1 MKAINIYTYS
11 RIQEDMA
18 TEFENILSKRSKKL
32 KVKPQEF
39 YAIRSL
45 VNMLLGIGVEIKD
58 FEIFFLSFTIE
69 QIGKEFDLIKLDKD
83 NLVLNIE
90 LKSEEVGVEAIQNQL
105 EKNRYYLK
113 HLAPDVRLYTFVETG
128 KELYKYTSKGLQLV
142 GVEDL
147 KDTMQLFQESLGE
160 NLESLFQANSYL
172 ISPLNSHQKFMYGD
186 YFLTNQQ
193 HDIKK
198 KIVDLILL
206 NDKEYVLGITGKA
219 GTGKTLLLYDIIK
232 EIAER
237 GENCCSIHSG
247 ILCDGHR
254 ILSAK
259 WDNVT
264 IFSAK
269 ELNGDGVENLK
280 RYQFIFVDESQRI
293 YSSTFE
299 KIIKEV
305 ISESKTVIFAYDYA
319 QSLSITEE
327 ERNIPAK
334 LQKIDGFTVYTLSNK
349 IRTSKEIASFT
360 RTMMNLNNRARGYM
374 DYSDIDVLF
383 ANNIEEAKRLINLY
397 DEKGYIFIS
406 YTQSMYYRNSIDLY
420 PNNYDTHHV
429 IGQEYDKVMIMMDKN
444 FRYDKERRIQGKEHP
459 NPDLL
464 FYKLLYQAISRAREK
479 LCVLIVE
486 NYKLFSDI
494 LNIKFDMLS
503 RYQYKENN
511 TNITLSV
518 KKLNRLTKSIKD
530 KLSEVHDNYSLTIS
544 ETVDMINDELMG
556 AELKKK
562 VIRNGI
568 KLLKIIQ
575 NELVSEEI
583 YELISKYCDY
593 VEETTRTA
601 NTELCLLGD

>member
-58 FEIFFLSFTIE
+58 FENFFLSFTIE

-237 GENCCSIHSG
+237 GENCCLIHSG

-299 KIIKEV
+299 KIIKDV

-334 LQKIDGFTVYTLSNK
+334 LQKIDGFTEYTLSNK

>member
-219 GTGKTLLLYDIIK
+219 GTGKTLPLYDIIK

-237 GENCCSIHSG
+237 GENCCLIHSG

-429 IGQEYDKVMIMMDKN
+429 IGQEYDKVMIMMDIN

>member
-39 YAIRSL
+39 DAIRSL

-58 FEIFFLSFTIE
+58 FENFFLSFTIE

-237 GENCCSIHSG
+237 GENCCLIHSG

-305 ISESKTVIFAYDYA
+305 ISKSKTVIFAYDYA

-334 LQKIDGFTVYTLSNK
+334 LQKIDGFTEYTLSDK

-486 NYKLFSDI
+486 NYKLFSHI

-575 NELVSEEI
+575 NELVPEDI

-601 NTELCLLGD
+601 NTDLCLLGD

>member
-128 KELYKYTSKGLQLV
+128 KELYKYTSKGFQLV

-334 LQKIDGFTVYTLSNK
+334 LQKIDGFTEYTLSNK

>member
-39 YAIRSL
+39 DAIRSL

-58 FEIFFLSFTIE
+58 FENFFLSFTIE

-128 KELYKYTSKGLQLV
+128 KKLYKYTSKGLQLV
-142 GVEDL
+142 GVGDL

-237 GENCCSIHSG
+237 GENCCLIHSG

-334 LQKIDGFTVYTLSNK
+334 LQKIDGFTEYTLSDK

>member
-237 GENCCSIHSG
+237 GENCYSIHSG

-562 VIRNGI
+562 
-568 KLLKIIQ
+568 L
-575 NELVSEEI
+575 
-583 YELISKYCDY
+583 YEM
-593 VEETTRTA
+593 V
-601 NTELCLLGD
+601 

>member
-11 RIQEDMA
+11 RIQKDMA

-237 GENCCSIHSG
+237 GENCCLIHSG

-406 YTQSMYYRNSIDLY
+406 YTQSMYNRNSIDLY
-420 PNNYDTHHV
+420 PSNYDTHHV

>member
-32 KVKPQEF
+32 KVKLQEF
-39 YAIRSL
+39 DAIRSL

-58 FEIFFLSFTIE
+58 FENFFLSFMIE

-113 HLAPDVRLYTFVETG
+113 HLAPDVRLYNFVETG

-237 GENCCSIHSG
+237 GENCCLIHSG

-334 LQKIDGFTVYTLSNK
+334 LQKIDGFMVYTLSDK

-459 NPDLL
+459 NPDLF

-479 LCVLIVE
+479 LCVLIVK

>member
-32 KVKPQEF
+32 KVKPQELD
-39 YAIRSL
+39 AIRSL

-58 FEIFFLSFTIE
+58 FENFFLSFMIE

-90 LKSEEVGVEAIQNQL
+90 LKSEKVGVEAIQNQL

-206 NDKEYVLGITGKA
+206 NDKEYVLGITGKV

-237 GENCCSIHSG
+237 GENCCLIHSG

-269 ELNGDGVENLK
+269 ELNGDGIENLK

-327 ERNIPAK
+327 KSNIPAK
-334 LQKIDGFTVYTLSNK
+334 LQKIDGFMEYTLSDK

-406 YTQSMYYRNSIDLY
+406 YTQSMYCRNSIDLY

-518 KKLNRLTKSIKD
+518 KKLNRLTKTIKD

>member
-237 GENCCSIHSG
+237 GENCCLIHSG

-305 ISESKTVIFAYDYA
+305 ISEYKTVIFAYGYA

>member
-18 TEFENILSKRSKKL
+18 TEFENILSKRSKEL

-39 YAIRSL
+39 DAIRSL

-58 FEIFFLSFTIE
+58 FENFFLSFTIE

-83 NLVLNIE
+83 NLVLSIE

-128 KELYKYTSKGLQLV
+128 KKLYKYTSKGLQLV

-198 KIVDLILL
+198 KIVDLILV
-206 NDKEYVLGITGKA
+206 NDKEYVLGIKGKA

-237 GENCCSIHSG
+237 GENCCLIHSG

-334 LQKIDGFTVYTLSNK
+334 LQKIDGFMEYTLSDK

-530 KLSEVHDNYSLTIS
+530 NLSEVHDNYSLTIS

>member
-11 RIQEDMA
+11 RIQKDMA

-32 KVKPQEF
+32 KVKLQEF
-39 YAIRSL
+39 DAIRSL

-58 FEIFFLSFTIE
+58 FENFFLSFMIE

-237 GENCCSIHSG
+237 GENCCLIHSG

>member
-237 GENCCSIHSG
+237 GENCCLIHSG

-334 LQKIDGFTVYTLSNK
+334 LQKIDGFTEYTLSDK

>member
-11 RIQEDMA
+11 RIQKDMA

-128 KELYKYTSKGLQLV
+128 KKLYKYTSKGLQLV

-198 KIVDLILL
+198 KIVDLILV
-206 NDKEYVLGITGKA
+206 NDKEYVLGIKGKA

-237 GENCCSIHSG
+237 GENCCLIHSG

>member
-39 YAIRSL
+39 DAIRSL

-58 FEIFFLSFTIE
+58 FENFFLSFTIE

-172 ISPLNSHQKFMYGD
+172 ISPLNSYQKFMYGD

-193 HDIKK
+193 HDLKK

-237 GENCCSIHSG
+237 GENCCLIHSG

-334 LQKIDGFTVYTLSNK
+334 LQKIDGFVEYTLSDK

-383 ANNIEEAKRLINLY
+383 ANNTEEAKRLINLY

-406 YTQSMYYRNSIDLY
+406 YTQSMYNRNSIDLY
-420 PNNYDTHHV
+420 PSNYDTHHV

-464 FYKLLYQAISRAREK
+464 FYKLLYQGISRAREK

-486 NYKLFSDI
+486 NYKLFSHI

-518 KKLNRLTKSIKD
+518 KKLNRLTKTIKD

-544 ETVDMINDELMG
+544 ETVDMINDQLMG

>member
-39 YAIRSL
+39 DAIRSL

-58 FEIFFLSFTIE
+58 FENFFLSFTIE

-172 ISPLNSHQKFMYGD
+172 ISPLNSYQKFMYGD

-193 HDIKK
+193 HDLKK

-237 GENCCSIHSG
+237 GENCCLIHSG

-259 WDNVT
+259 WENVI

-305 ISESKTVIFAYDYA
+305 ISKSKTVIFAYDYA

-334 LQKIDGFTVYTLSNK
+334 LQKIDGFVEYTLSDK

-383 ANNIEEAKRLINLY
+383 ANNTEEAKRLINLY

-406 YTQSMYYRNSIDLY
+406 YTQSMYNRNSIDLY
-420 PNNYDTHHV
+420 PSNYDTHHV

-464 FYKLLYQAISRAREK
+464 FYKLLYQGISRAREK

-486 NYKLFSDI
+486 NYKLFSHI

-518 KKLNRLTKSIKD
+518 KKLNRLTKTIKD

-544 ETVDMINDELMG
+544 ETVDMINDQLMG

-575 NELVSEEI
+575 NELVPEDI